1 MLIYKEQV
9 MKTLLKVM
17 FCAACL
23 LAGTA
28 SAAVSRDDASALAQ
42 KKTNGGRVM
51 SVEKFVEGDKN
62 VWRVKILTSSGEVRA
77 VFVDEA
83 TGKTY

>member
-1 MLIYKEQV
+1 
-9 MKTLLKVM
+9 MKALLKVL

-23 LAGTA
+23 LAGSA
-28 SAAVSRDDASALAQ
+28 FAAVSRDDASALAQ

-62 VWRVKILTSSGEVRA
+62 VWRVKVLTSSGEVRA

>member
-1 MLIYKEQV
+1 

-17 FCAACL
+17 FCAVCL

>member
-1 MLIYKEQV
+1 
-9 MKTLLKVM
+9 MKNLLKVM

-23 LAGTA
+23 LSGSTY
-28 SAAVSRDDASALAQ
+28 AAVSRDDASALAQ

-77 VFVDEA
+77 VFVDE
-83 TGKTY
+83 TSGKVY